1 MQTAVTPLSFDD
13 LSGWL
18 KQLITAAEVE
28 NFPPFFQGPYIQEL
42 PNRIC
47 TLTLQPGSGYVM
59 EGAGDQPHFQ
69 VRIRSDQL
77 AQNVAERDAFTLDK
91 LIFQARFPTK
101 LSSGMNLLLVARL
114 GGAPATLG
122 PPDSAQRFDYI
133 CNYTAV
139 VGVAST

>member
-1 MQTAVTPLSFDD
+1 MVTVVQPLSYDD
-13 LSGWL
+13 LSDWL
-18 KQLITAAEVE
+18 KQLILGAEIE

-47 TLTLQPGSGYVM
+47 TLTLQPGSGYAM
-59 EGAGDQPHFQ
+59 EGAADQPHFQ

-77 AQNVAERDAFTLDK
+77 AQGVAEKDAFTLDK
-91 LIFQARFPTK
+91 LIFAAKFPTK
-101 LSSGMNLLLVARL
+101 LSSGMNLLLVARF

-133 CNYTAV
+133 CNYNAV
-139 VGVAST
+139 VGVSST

>member
-1 MQTAVTPLSFDD
+1 MLTSVQPLSFED

-18 KQLITAAEVE
+18 KKLLAAADID
-28 NFPPFFQGPYIQEL
+28 NFPEFFQGPYIQEL

-69 VRIRSDQL
+69 VRIRSDQSD
-77 AQNVAERDAFTLDK
+77 QKTAEKDAFTLDK

-101 LSSGMNLLLVARL
+101 LASGMNLLLVARF
-114 GGAPATLG
+114 GGYPATLG

-133 CNYTAV
+133 CNYNTV
-139 VGVAST
+139 VGVSST